1 MPLARGT
8 SRKTL
13 SRNIRELHTGK
24 TYARTAR
31 KSGKRAANKQAIAI
45 AYAQRRKSKRGA
57 RK

>member
-1 MPLARGT
+1 MPHARGT

-24 TYARTAR
+24 NYARTAR

-45 AYAQRRKSKRGA
+45 AHAQRRKSKRGA